1 MAKTTYNW
9 KTFVEK
15 GVHVACGSDCPVEE
29 FDVLNGIYVAVTRKD
44 LKGEPEGGWL
54 PDQKL
59 TVEEAIYGFTM
70 GGAYASFE
78 EGIKGSIEEGKLAD
92 MVILSRNLFEI
103 PEDEIKDIKVEM
115 TIFDGQI
122 VYMK

>member
-1 MAKTTYNW
+1 
-9 KTFVEK
+9 
-15 GVHVACGSDCPVEE
+15 
-29 FDVLNGIYVAVTRKD
+29 
-44 LKGEPEGGWL
+44 
-54 PDQKL
+54 
-59 TVEEAIYGFTM
+59 M